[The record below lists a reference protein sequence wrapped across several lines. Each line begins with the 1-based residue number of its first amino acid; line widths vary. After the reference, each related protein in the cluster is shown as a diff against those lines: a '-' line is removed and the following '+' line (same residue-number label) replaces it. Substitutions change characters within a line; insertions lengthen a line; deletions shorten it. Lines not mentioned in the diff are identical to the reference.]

1 MTELTLLIIKPDATA
16 KRAIGDIIS
25 MVEDKFEIRG
35 IVMKTLTREEAEKF
49 YAVHR
54 GKPFYESLVEF
65 MTSGPVVGI
74 LLSGEDA
81 IRRLREVVGSTD
93 PAKASPGTIRA
104 KFGTDIQRNAVHA
117 SDSKES
123 AEYEIPFFFEIR

>member
-1 MTELTLLIIKPDATA
+1 MMELTLLIIKPDATA

-35 IVMKTLTREEAEKF
+35 IIMKTLSREEAEKF

-54 GKPFYESLVEF
+54 GKPFYNSLVEF
-65 MTSGPVVGI
+65 MTSGPVVG
-74 LLSGEDA
+74 LLLAGEDA
-81 IRRLREVVGSTD
+81 IRRLREVVGATD
-93 PAKASPGTIRA
+93 PSKAAPGTIRA

-123 AEYEIPFFFEIR
+123 AEYEIPFFFK

>member
-1 MTELTLLIIKPDATA
+1 MVELTLMIIKPDATA

-35 IVMKTLTREEAEKF
+35 IIMKRLTREEAERF
-49 YAVHR
+49 YAVHK

-65 MTSGPVVGI
+65 MTSGPVVG
-74 LLSGEDA
+74 LLLAGEDA
-81 IRRLREVVGSTD
+81 IRRLREVVGATD
-93 PAKASPGTIRA
+93 PSKAEPGTIRA

-123 AEYEIPFFFEIR
+123 AEYEIPFFF